1 MGAAFDTLEANQIS
15 RGAGLTQSSG
25 REKVTVTKRVSDGTS
40 YQLVHRAFTL
50 KSLQTQAGG
59 FMKVEDEAS
68 DSVLFHPGICSR
80 HPTNRVGAPF
90 FFFLFFF
97 FGKSECAAMSRLTGM
112 AEGEKERKMPLS
124 MHSELALGNDTKVC

>member
-1 MGAAFDTLEANQIS
+1 MRAAFDTLEANQIS

-25 REKVTVTKRVSDGTS
+25 REKVTVTKRVSDGAS

-80 HPTNRVGAPF
+80 HPDKGTNRVGAPF
-90 FFFLFFF
+90 FFFFFLV
-97 FGKSECAAMSRLTGM
+97 SLNAQL
-112 AEGEKERKMPLS
+112 
-124 MHSELALGNDTKVC
+124 